1 MSEPQVPAPEDEP
14 QAAAGQAGAGQ
25 VGASQSRALVP
36 APRQA
41 VVARDEFAAFLPDVE
56 AVTEQRHS
64 PVASLLIVAVA
75 GFVLA
80 ALVWAHFARVEQVAV
95 AGGVVRP
102 QGQIKTINHPEG
114 GRVAEILVAESTAVE
129 AGQALIRLDG
139 ELLSEKAAQLNQ
151 EWQSLA
157 AEVARLEAEAEGVRN
172 VDLPEELAAG
182 RPDLLAAQTR
192 LLRARLE
199 ATEMRR
205 ATADQVV
212 EQRQGEAAALQESRK
227 RVAGTLAILREQE
240 AAVRELVAKGY
251 YPRLRYLEIE
261 REISEYRG
269 QIAELD
275 EQLAAAY
282 SALEEAKTQ
291 RLGLDREVKAEALD
305 ELQVRRRERDRT
317 LSELQQSVARLRNLE
332 IRAPVAGVI
341 QDLKVT
347 GPGQSVRPS
356 EPIMSLVPSGE
367 GLVIEA
373 RVSNAD
379 IGHVRLGQKAT
390 VKVVTYDY
398 LRHGALEGAVT
409 QIAADATEDEET
421 NELAFKVVLRTD
433 RNHLG
438 GPGPGRGGS
447 RLPVQPG
454 MLVTV
459 DLHIGERSIL
469 SYLTDRILHTTT
481 SAFRER

>member
-1 MSEPQVPAPEDEP
+1 MSEPQVPVPRDEP
-14 QAAAGQAGAGQ
+14 HAGAGP
-25 VGASQSRALVP
+25 GRALVP
-36 APRQA
+36 AVRQA
-41 VVARDEFAAFLPDVE
+41 VVARDEFAQFLPDVE

-114 GRVAEILVAESTAVE
+114 GRVAEVLVAEGAVVE
-129 AGQALIRLDG
+129 AGQPLIRLDG
-139 ELLSEKAAQLNQ
+139 ELMNEKAAQQNQ
-151 EWQSLA
+151 EWQALA
-157 AEVARLEAEAEGVRN
+157 AEVARLEAEAEGVR
-172 VDLPEELAAG
+172 VVALPDELAAG
-182 RPDLLAAQTR
+182 RPDLLAAHTR

-205 ATADQVV
+205 ATADRVV
-212 EQRQGEAAALQESRK
+212 EQREGDAAALQESRK
-227 RVAGTLAILREQE
+227 RLTGTLAILREQE

-251 YPRLRYLEIE
+251 YPKLRYLEIK

-282 SALEEAKTQ
+282 SALEEAKNQ
-291 RLGLDREVKAEALD
+291 RLGLDRETRAEVLD
-305 ELQVRRRERDRT
+305 ELQDRRRERDAV
-317 LSELQQSVARLRNLE
+317 LSELQQSVARLRHLE
-332 IRAPVAGVI
+332 IRAPVAGVV
-341 QDLKVT
+341 QDLVVT
-347 GPGQSVRPS
+347 SPGQSVRPS
-356 EPIMSLVPSGE
+356 EPIMNLVPSGE
-367 GLVIEA
+367 GLVVEA

-379 IGHVRLGQKAT
+379 IGYIRLGQSAT
-390 VKVVTYDY
+390 VKVVTYDF
-398 LRHGALEGAVT
+398 LRHGTLEGTVT

-421 NELAFKVVLRTD
+421 GELAFKVVLRTD

-438 GPGPGRGGS
+438 GPEA